1 MRQTTL
7 FLLTFI
13 MLILSIG
20 CSSGLT
26 TLKETLKE
34 TLNESTHL
42 IQPDEPLHIKKY
54 AILYKKD
61 FQEVDISEFHT
72 SRDSIK
78 VLHNDTNELLEYS
91 KSDIDKIVIK
101 NRLKGSL
108 LWASY
113 GVFAATVLNLIL
125 PEEDL
130 DGSFG
135 SNEFWSRILIR
146 TYAIMGAI
154 GGYKEGYREIYVFDT
169 PESNNINAKNE
180 IEVIKTEEKEG
191 NDVYEINAEK
201 TEEVENIEESGNADV
216 EESKPPAIEIVK
228 DPKIEE
234 THVKKR
240 MIAISVKPPTTPS
253 KYYALRVG
261 PGYGNIP
268 VIKNLEG
275 STENDNSGSGIG
287 GAYQLWSPVRS
298 NIHIGLIAGGIE
310 FTQEDGNVTNTR
322 TVEYI
327 NLTARKYIKNKNEYI
342 EGAISLSRLSQK
354 SVSTDYSLGSY
365 GDETV
370 LFDSSINGFG
380 ISAGIGSILIRGK
393 QYEILLNGNF
403 AYNFF
408 KGGRNSSLFG
418 FNVELMLPRL
428 ITK

>member
-1 MRQTTL
+1 MRQKTL

-20 CSSGLT
+20 CSSVST
-26 TLKETLKE
+26 TLRE

-54 AILYKKD
+54 ATLFKKD
-61 FQEVDISEFHT
+61 FQEINISEFHT

-78 VLHNDTNELLEYS
+78 VLHSDTNELLEYS
-91 KSDIDKIVIK
+91 KSDINKIVIK

-113 GVFAATVLNLIL
+113 GVIAATVLNLIL
-125 PEEDL
+125 PEEDN

-135 SNEFWSRILIR
+135 SDEDVFNFFLKV
-146 TYAIMGAI
+146 YAIMGAI
-154 GGYKEGYREIYVFDT
+154 GGYVEGYREIYVFDT
-169 PESNNINAKNE
+169 PESNNIKAKNE
-180 IEVIKTEEKEG
+180 IEVIKTEEKES
-191 NDVYEINAEK
+191 NDVYELNTDKPEEK
-201 TEEVENIEESGNADV
+201 EGIEESGKADV

-261 PGYGNIP
+261 QGFGNIP
-268 VIKNLEG
+268 AIKNLEG
-275 STENDNSGSGIG
+275 STENENSGSGFG
-287 GAYQLWSPVRS
+287 AAYQLWFPVKS

-310 FTQEDGNVTNTR
+310 FSQEDGNVRRTR
-322 TVEYI
+322 FVEYI
-327 NLTARKYIKNKNEYI
+327 SFAARKYIKNKNEYI
-342 EGAISLSRLSQK
+342 EAAISLSRLSQESISNDDF
-354 SVSTDYSLGSY
+354 SVLSK
-365 GDETV
+365 
-370 LFDSSINGFG
+370 SSINGFG
-380 ISAGIGSILIRGK
+380 ISAGIGTILIRGK

-408 KGGRNSSLFG
+408 KGGRNSALFG